1 MTVVTQQYTLHCV
14 TVGFDSYTITL
25 YGNDQQIYSGGCGN
39 GNCIKQLL
47 HSSNNTYDNTVNIT
61 WDAETISSG
70 SYSQSVNGDQMYR
83 CNVIRNDANRNRY
96 LTVKGI
102 KLFHTHLQ
110 YIYFKFQDLFL
121 LLLKSTRRVLLS
133 LSVGQLIQLMLMDM

>member
-14 TVGFDSYTITL
+14 TIGDSSYTITL
-25 YGNDQQIYSGGCGN
+25 YGNVQQIYSGDCGS

-47 HSSNNTYDNTVNIT
+47 HSSNTTYDNTVNIT
-61 WDAETISSG
+61 WDTETISSG

-83 CNVIRNDANRNRY
+83 CNVRRSDANRNRY

-110 YIYFKFQDLFL
+110 YIF
-121 LLLKSTRRVLLS
+121 
-133 LSVGQLIQLMLMDM
+133 